1 MTDTTNGW
9 GNSTVATAYIYERIH
24 DILDNEDTEVLIQEL
39 SNLSSELATAF
50 HGDTGVKIGV
60 HLGWN
65 NPANPPHN

>member
-39 SNLSSELATAF
+39 SNLSS
-50 HGDTGVKIGV
+50 
-60 HLGWN
+60 
-65 NPANPPHN
+65 